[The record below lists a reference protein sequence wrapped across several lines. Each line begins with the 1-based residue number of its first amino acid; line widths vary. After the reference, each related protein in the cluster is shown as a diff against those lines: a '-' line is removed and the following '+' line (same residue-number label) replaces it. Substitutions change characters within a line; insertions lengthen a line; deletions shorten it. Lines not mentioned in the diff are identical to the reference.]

1 MMTVVNAIRSTP
13 ASPVAARHCHTAF
26 LATRWLDG
34 DTAVVEVE
42 GEVDAV
48 NADALRDYAMSV
60 LRDARRL
67 VLDFS
72 GVKFFGTAGVSA
84 LQTLRVAGTAAG
96 TESVMVVSAA
106 VARVLRMCDPAGVM
120 VAVGTLAAGIAVLDG
135 DPRPAL
141 HLVAR

>member
-1 MMTVVNAIRSTP
+1 VI
-13 ASPVAARHCHTAF
+13 
-26 LATRWLDG
+26 
-34 DTAVVEVE
+34 EVE

-60 LRDARRL
+60 LPDADRV

-72 GVKFFGTAGVSA
+72 KVRFFGIAGVSA

-96 TESVMVVSAA
+96 TEWVMVVSPA
-106 VARVLRMCDPAGVM
+106 VARVLRICDPAGVM

-135 DPRPAL
+135 DSRPAL
-141 HLVAR
+141 QLVAR